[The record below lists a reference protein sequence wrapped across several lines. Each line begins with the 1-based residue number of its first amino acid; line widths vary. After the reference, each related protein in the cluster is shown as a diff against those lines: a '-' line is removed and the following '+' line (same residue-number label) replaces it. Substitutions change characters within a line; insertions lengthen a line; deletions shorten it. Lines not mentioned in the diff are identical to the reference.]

1 MAQRRLVYPNTM
13 LQKTEQIN
21 RRQTTFNGMNADD
34 PASEIGADELA
45 DVQNLICFGKY
56 MRSRS
61 GSAATGKS
69 LPRLDSSTTYSIKKL
84 DDKIHVFDTT
94 GLVKGN
100 FLYSPEAEEAFQIG
114 DLTAS
119 EFTPDYTYYFTTYR
133 EDIDGFVDTASYQ
146 IPCPY
151 GWIVNSKAGYVLLH
165 AGSELYT
172 IDTGLSGNWTRIVLV
187 GDGTVLG
194 RSKSSFEIENDDV
207 IVLNE
212 SGIFR
217 VVFTNGSGYY
227 LQINNGQPET
237 RLFEQTRNV
246 RVKKYGRNRIYSL
259 SRIVGS
265 DCLLGKR
272 TTTGCELQAE
282 SAPVKLD
289 SNRKDASKAYYD
301 KPVGDGLT
309 TYQRLVS
316 GTDSSGN
323 FSDISLWQAKTSHG
337 FAITINGVVGE
348 FLRDFSDV
356 QSLSDAAATIQTAI
370 RDFAPYA
377 RCEYDGELGKMFI
390 YPGDEDGGTVSYLT
404 APSSGGALTADVLL
418 NMTAPDSDPPYG
430 YIEDYNPDSPALVT
444 GMVNND
450 HKWTHYSI
458 YGSANIGSEGVGNSE
473 DQLVWLD
480 DVPVIKVVKAAIL
493 YGIVT
498 PSDVTKDWFV
508 AADVG
513 SQLLSTGGIS
523 DTIAYLCDSSG
534 NEVNAS
540 SSIYCR
546 LTNSSYQGEYLA
558 CGYGAQHYAS
568 KLTQSSGVVTIAA
581 ITGDTGTLPVF
592 ESTDVG
598 KILFL
603 SNGNIR
609 HITGFI
615 STTQVNVLESA
626 SSYDISG
633 NGVAAAWEY
642 ADATDVDTIATTI
655 TTEQIIKSVTIDNV
669 TESGYSWIDPQSTP
683 ILSTDFVA
691 TDIGRKIRIGDEEQT
706 IRDVSSGKAKT
717 VAFSY
722 TTGTWDCEFV
732 RPRSYI
738 EKGSGTFA
746 STDTGK
752 QIIINDGNGG
762 QDYRR
767 VILAVDSDGNA
778 WIDEFPFEGAWT
790 VEITNA
796 VVRSFN
802 DTIKDE
808 TIINFANDPAFSLQ
822 TRFFQALPSSS
833 VGALSPGF
841 LFVADAGKIYY
852 SYFTNTRRFILG
864 WHRLDYQADTTLNDT
879 IMAMKAYPNRM
890 VAFGKNATYASNVG
904 AYNSITTEKIGEVV
918 FTVPQFSLVDK
929 KGVLHTGA
937 IEDVLVGQSVV
948 MTKDGGVYLFDGK
961 QFSQDL
967 AAKKINTLLRKLG
980 LVVTSNYDSVGGYQ
994 IFGSEDALEYTD
1006 ECKIDATNGKCY
1018 RLAIMPNQ
1026 GYGWVKFGGEGMVFP
1041 FPNLRGIALDEESGL
1056 SRQIIADSRT
1066 GKLYEVSTYDNTAG
1080 DKEESELDK
1089 GEYAIQSSFKLAEAT
1104 GALESFSIEHLE
1116 THTYIRP
1123 LKEEEGGTYAT
1134 GFQIDT
1140 RIFKDGVITPAARTK
1155 NTPING
1161 DIVFDRKFQGHR
1173 LQIEIGFTAGSVKVV
1188 ATDTFYLT
1196 KDTAG
1201 ATAFSGRSTSE
1212 SNHQQ
1217 DYANGVLWFTRGS
1230 KPLLNRATGQLLT
1243 GTYDSRTEGMDGI
1256 SNSAIVFTGAESL
1269 EATSVGSLSG
1279 DFTIQL
1285 GAGFTAATIPSVSED
1300 EVVALDGSEFED
1312 MDVVG
1317 NDNTFIALD
1326 RAKGRFVFVCNMIEC
1341 GYLGKTGGWVT
1352 EEPAESAAENMGIYF
1367 DIDRSL
1373 FIFIID
1379 GALVG
1384 LVDCNVDT
1392 GAFKTEIPASYE
1404 ANIGA
1409 YIHCDIETSKISF
1422 IAQTASEVALATKG
1436 YVDEGGFN

>member
-194 RSKSSFEIENDDV
+194 RSKSSFEIENNDV
-207 IVLNE
+207 IVFNE

-444 GMVNND
+444 GMVDND
-450 HKWTHYSI
+450 NKWTHYSI

-498 PSDVTKDWFV
+498 PSDVAKDWFV

-513 SQLLSTGGIS
+513 SQLLSTSGIS

-609 HITGFI
+609 HITGFV

-626 SSYDISG
+626 SSYDIGG

-655 TTEQIIKSVTIDNV
+655 ATEQIIKSVTVDNFNVV
-669 TESGYSWIDPQSTP
+669 TPESSEP
-683 ILSTDFVA
+683 LFTDA
-691 TDIGRKIRIGDEEQT
+691 DIGRVIRIRGVQSK
-706 IRDVSSGKAKT
+706 IISVASGRA
-717 VAFSY
+717 
-722 TTGTWDCEFV
+722 TTGVPYFPYEASPINCEFV
-732 RPRSYI
+732 SPRSYI

-767 VILAVDSDGNA
+767 IILAVDSDGNA
-778 WIDEFPFEGAWT
+778 WIDEFPFEGVWT

-994 IFGSEDALEYTD
+994 IFGSEEALEYTD

-1140 RIFKDGVITPAARTK
+1140 RIFKDGVITPTARTK

-1300 EVVALDGSEFED
+1300 EVATLDGSEFED

-1326 RAKGRFVFVCNMIEC
+1326 RTKGRFVFVCNMIEC